1 MVLNKHNYV
10 PRVVYI
16 NVEDD
21 HVQNKV
27 FEGMDSYYIKNASI
41 RIGYDVTDTLPYGS
55 VMVKRRNKLNINNKK
70 GMFIQNG
77 FKCELGGELKIK

>member
-10 PRVVYI
+10 LRVVYI

-41 RIGYDVTDTLPYGS
+41 RIGYDVTDTLPYGI
-55 VMVKRRNKLNINNKK
+55 VLEGGGRIKHNKNST
-70 GMFIQNG
+70 
-77 FKCELGGELKIK
+77 FKIPAGVTLEQRWGVIE